1 MNDLKEPELEEEEAV
16 YDPAQER
23 KRPTMRKLQ
32 DAQQTIERSRIQA
45 SNRYKAL
52 QRYADESGWQDPM
65 LDVYRIISEHE
76 QKLEGVID
84 VARQEEVEKF
94 LVYDDWLKHVQGIG
108 PSLAAQVL
116 AWTSPYPP
124 RADMH
129 PTTWWHQA
137 GINARTHVEK
147 WERLVALV
155 DHDIGIDDTSI
166 CQSGVD
172 ECDGDD
178 SPSWGFH
185 RIGEEILQV
194 TELGT
199 ETTYVSRGALGT
211 STTSHAK
218 GAFIE
223 KATHVRRRLPRARKG
238 GGRIT
243 YHPGFRRSLFLVSRS
258 FVLGGRFYR
267 EQYVS
272 RKDRLT
278 EQHLGTVTGTK
289 TKTVTKDDGTTVEK
303 EIPISSA
310 LAKDGSQAWSRF
322 DIDRAARWATIKLF
336 LSHLWEMWCES
347 EGIPFNPQTYAQQ
360 YLGHNTVIHA
370 PRWDG
375 KNKI

>member
-1 MNDLKEPELEEEEAV
+1 MNDLQELELDEGKS
-16 YDPAQER
+16 YDPIQER

-76 QKLEGVID
+76 QMLESVID
-84 VARQEEVEKF
+84 EARQAEVEKF
-94 LVYDDWLKHVQGIG
+94 SVYHDWLKHVQGIG

-124 RADMH
+124 RADKH

-147 WERLVALV
+147 WERLAPISY
-155 DHDIGIDDTSI
+155 DIGIDDTSI
-166 CQSGVD
+166 RQAGIN
-172 ECDGDD
+172 ECDGDG
-178 SPSWGFH
+178 SPSWGFY

-194 TELGT
+194 TEFGT
-199 ETTYVSRGALGT
+199 EAAYVSRGALGT
-211 STTSHAK
+211 TTTSHAK

-223 KATHVRRRLPRARKG
+223 KATYVRRRMPRARKG

-243 YHPGFRRSLFLVSRS
+243 YHPGFRRSLYLVSVS
-258 FVLGGRFYR
+258 FVRSGRFYR

-272 RKDRLT
+272 RKGRLT
-278 EQHLGTVTGTK
+278 EQHLGAVTGTE
-289 TKTVTKDDGTTVEK
+289 TKTETLDDGTVETVEV
-303 EIPISSA
+303 PIYSFF
-310 LAKDGSQAWSRF
+310 AKDGSVAWSRF
-322 DIDRAARWATIKLF
+322 DIDRAARWATVKLF

-347 EGIPFNPQTYAQQ
+347 EGIPFKAQTYAQQ
-360 YLGHNTVIHA
+360 YLGHNTIIHA